1 MDRVRWIAFLLFIYS
16 CQKSIIKLDPPI
28 DNKPIIEEI
37 KKTTLSEPIKTRT
50 IQALNSCEDYSK
62 KAYEIVTQNQKQ
74 IDDLKA
80 ENQKLLNRINDL
92 EEEVKPWR
100 MVKSSVLLVGIG
112 IIIFF
117 LVKIYLKFKPI

>member
-1 MDRVRWIAFLLFIYS
+1 MDRLRWIAFLLFIYS
-16 CQKSIIKLDPPI
+16 CQKSIIKLDSPI

-37 KKTTLSEPIKTRT
+37 KKTTLSEPIKIKT
-50 IQALNSCEDYSK
+50 IQALSNCEDYSK
-62 KAYEIVTQNQKQ
+62 KAYEIVIQNQKQ

-100 MVKSSVLLVGIG
+100 IIKGSALLLSIG

-117 LVKIYLKFKPI
+117 LVKIYLKFNPI

>member
-16 CQKSIIKLDPPI
+16 CQKSLIKLDSPI

-37 KKTTLSEPIKTRT
+37 KKTTLSEPIKTKT
-50 IQALNSCEDYSK
+50 IQALSNCEDYSK

-100 MVKSSVLLVGIG
+100 IIKGSALLLSIG

>member
-50 IQALNSCEDYSK
+50 IQALNSCENYSK

-100 MVKSSVLLVGIG
+100 IIKSSVLLISILGFIY
-112 IIIFF
+112 IAIQ
-117 LVKIYLKFKPI
+117 IYLKFKPI

>member
-1 MDRVRWIAFLLFIYS
+1 MDRLRWIAFLLFIYS

-37 KKTTLSEPIKTRT
+37 KKTTLSEPIKIKT
-50 IQALNSCEDYSK
+50 IQALSNCEDYSK

-100 MVKSSVLLVGIG
+100 VIKGSALLLSIG

>member
-1 MDRVRWIAFLLFIYS
+1 M
-16 CQKSIIKLDPPI
+16 
-28 DNKPIIEEI
+28 
-37 KKTTLSEPIKTRT
+37 
-50 IQALNSCEDYSK
+50 
-62 KAYEIVTQNQKQ
+62 TQNQKQ

-80 ENQKLLNRINDL
+80 ENQKLLNRINEL

-100 MVKSSVLLVGIG
+100 MIKGSVLLLSIG